1 MDSNYS
7 NNANKLRKTKET
19 IVKNLRGC
27 SLNFVTSKENKSKIV
42 NSSLSNKREKK
53 CYVQQRKQE
62 KEAAQL
68 LRKKVIIRKRAKI
81 I

>member
-42 NSSLSNKREKK
+42 TALYQTKE
-53 CYVQQRKQE
+53 RKN
-62 KEAAQL
+62 
-68 LRKKVIIRKRAKI
+68 AK
-81 I
+81 

>member
-42 NSSLSNKREKK
+42 NSSLSNEREKK
-53 CYVQQRKQE
+53 C
-62 KEAAQL
+62 
-68 LRKKVIIRKRAKI
+68 
-81 I
+81 